1 MSNSS
6 KHSLLSS
13 IVVPSRMVF
22 IMWLLFVLQL
32 KFQFNLLY
40 LGIMPR
46 TAKGAIGILT
56 SPFIHLSYY
65 HIISN
70 TLPMLVLGS
79 MLFYFYPRRANSVFW
94 RCFIFTNIL
103 VWIFGRQAY
112 HIGAS
117 GLIYAIATF
126 LILAGFFNKDF
137 RSLVIAVLVIL
148 VYGSIFS
155 NLIPAS
161 PMVSWEAHLM
171 GAVTGGVTAY
181 QMRKRQY

>member
-40 LGIMPR
+40 LGILPR
-46 TAKGAIGILT
+46 TAKGAVGIIT
-56 SPFIHLSYY
+56 SPLIHLSYY

-70 TLPMLVLGS
+70 TLPLLVLGT
-79 MLFYFYPRRANSVFW
+79 MLFYFYPKIATQIFW
-94 RCFIFTNIL
+94 RCFIFTDIL
-103 VWIFGRQAY
+103 VWIFGRSAY

-117 GLIYAIATF
+117 GLIYALAGF
-126 LILAGFFNKDF
+126 LILTGFFRRDF
-137 RSLVIAVLVIL
+137 RSILISALVIL
-148 VYGSIFS
+148 IYGSIFS

-161 PMVSWEAHLM
+161 PMVSWEAHLL
-171 GAVTGGVTAY
+171 GLITGGTTAY